1 MVTRHAMGKEGMLLA
16 ILVSVAMIVTAFYAA
31 TPEPLAGR
39 MGLCLP
45 SPNEW
50 PLTPFAG
57 WLINLLL
64 MGGVTVTLYLLNKEF
79 NFVRGS
85 DTVLTGTFLVMAS
98 SNAWI
103 TEGLSSSLIMALAN
117 LICLLILFGCYRK
130 KNSTQEIFVIATILS
145 IGSMIQYAFIFMM
158 PAYLLG
164 AMLLKC
170 FNFKSFIA
178 FLMGIA
184 APYWIA
190 VGLGIIPLDRFRMP
204 TFTNMFDGF
213 ATTTDLFFGMAN
225 IAFTVLLGLMI
236 GLNNSVRLYA
246 GNTQRRLY
254 NMVLNV
260 IGLFAVGFM
269 LIDFTNMVV
278 YMATIYMITAV
289 QLANMFS
296 LRNVQYGGRWLL
308 CLGAVYVASLVL
320 TLFW

>member
-1 MVTRHAMGKEGMLLA
+1 MGKEGMLLA
-16 ILVSVAMIVTAFYAA
+16 ILVSLAMIVTAFYAA

-50 PLTPFAG
+50 PLTPFAS

-64 MGGVTVTLYLLNKEF
+64 MGAVTLTLYLLNKEF

-85 DTVLTGTFLVMAS
+85 DTVLTGMFLVMAS
-98 SNAWI
+98 SNAWV
-103 TEGLSSSLIMALAN
+103 TEGLSSSLIMAMAN
-117 LICLLILFGCYRK
+117 LMCLFILFGCYRK
-130 KNSTQEIFVIATILS
+130 RNSAQEMFVIATILS
-145 IGSMIQYAFIFMM
+145 VGAMIQYAFIFMM

-178 FLMGIA
+178 FLMGVA
-184 APYWIA
+184 APVWVA
-190 VGLGIIPLDRFRMP
+190 VGLGIIPPDWFRLP

-225 IAFTVLLGLMI
+225 MALTVLLGLML

-260 IGLFAVGFM
+260 IGLFSVAFM
-269 LIDFTNMVV
+269 LIDFTNMVA

-289 QLANMFS
+289 QLANTFS
-296 LRNVQYGGRWLL
+296 LRNIQYGGRWLL
-308 CLGAVYVASLVL
+308 GLGAVYVASLVL
-320 TLFW
+320 TLYW